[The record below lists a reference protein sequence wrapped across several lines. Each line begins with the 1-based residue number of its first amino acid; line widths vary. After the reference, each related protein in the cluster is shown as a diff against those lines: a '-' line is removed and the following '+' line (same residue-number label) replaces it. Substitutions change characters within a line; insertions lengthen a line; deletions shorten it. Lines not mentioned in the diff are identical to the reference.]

1 MGEKVPSGFP
11 KQAIVVI
18 HGMGEQK
25 PMDTIKHFAHAV
37 WTADTKVHK
46 NGLRDSGQIW
56 SKPDDRTGS
65 LELRRLT
72 TRESTPIQEGTYP
85 GGARQDFYEL
95 YWADLS
101 AGSTLGDVQNWV
113 RMLLLRNPF
122 TRVPRRMMAAWI
134 VLWIVVLVILLLVT
148 AAALPAP
155 VPARTPLWPE
165 QYAFWLWNYPP
176 FRWLAPVPGWL
187 LACIVAVLG
196 YFAHTWVVA
205 SFGRVVRYTRALP
218 DNIAAR
224 KAIRERGLKLL
235 DDLHRAEYDRIIV
248 VGHSLGALLAYDLVS
263 YYWAT
268 HAASHTVTKAA
279 AEEFALLGRLEEI
292 AGALAAEKNGAGRQT
307 LLDQYRQAQR
317 AFCRLL
323 RLRPKPAGNEDVD
336 RRWLITDL
344 ITVGSPLGHAD
355 FLLANSPGDRADR
368 VEARELATCPP
379 IREELDP
386 AVIEAARADGL
397 PLGGDKPALFSFP
410 TKTPGEWQ
418 LHHAAQFAVVRWT
431 NIHDPARL
439 VAFGDVISSPVA
451 PIFGDGIVDIDLRK
465 LRGQSRRFTH
475 TRYWAEARPGQQP
488 PPHLAEL
495 RTALDLAGKA
505 KL

>member
-1 MGEKVPSGFP
+1 MGVTVPSGFP

-25 PMDTIKHFAHAV
+25 PMDTIKSFAHAV
-37 WTADTKVHK
+37 WTADRDVHE
-46 NGLRDSGQIW
+46 NGLRDSGEIW

-72 TRESTPIQEGTYP
+72 TRESTPTEEGTYP
-85 GGARQDFYEL
+85 DGARQDFYEL

-101 AGSTLGDVQNWV
+101 GGSTLGDVQNWV
-113 RMLLLRNPF
+113 RMLLLRDPF
-122 TRVPRRMMAAWI
+122 THVPRRMMTAWLA
-134 VLWIVVLVILLLVT
+134 LWIVVLVILLLVSAT
-148 AAALPAP
+148 VLPAP
-155 VPARTPLWPE
+155 VPLPPAPE
-165 QYAFWLWNYPP
+165 LYDFSLWNYPP
-176 FRWLAPVPGWL
+176 YRWLAPVPGWI
-187 LACIVAVLG
+187 LAGIVAVLG

-235 DDLHRAEYDRIIV
+235 DDLHRTEYDRIII
-248 VGHSLGALLAYDLVS
+248 VGHSLGSLLAYDLVS

-268 HAASHTVTKAA
+268 RAASHTVTKADPD
-279 AEEFALLGRLEEI
+279 EFTLLCTLEKL
-292 AGALAAEKNGAGRQT
+292 AGSLATEKEAAGRAT

-317 AFCRLL
+317 AFCRRL
-323 RLRPKPAGNEDVD
+323 RTRPKPAKQEEPD

-344 ITVGSPLGHAD
+344 ITVGSPLGHTD
-355 FLLANSPGDRADR
+355 FLLANSPQDR
-368 VEARELATCPP
+368 VERIAARELATCPP

-386 AVIEAARADGL
+386 DVRKAAGADGL
-397 PLGGDKPALFSFP
+397 PLAGDKPALFSFP
-410 TKTPGEWQ
+410 TKTDGEWQ

-439 VAFGDVISSPVA
+439 VALGDIISAPAA
-451 PIFGDGIVDIDLRK
+451 PIFGDGVVDIDLRK
-465 LRGQSRRFTH
+465 LRGQSLRFTH
-475 TRYWAEARPGQQP
+475 TRYWAEAKPGRNT

-495 RTALDLAGKA
+495 RTAIDLAGKA

>member
-1 MGEKVPSGFP
+1 MGVTVPSGFP

-25 PMDTIKHFAHAV
+25 PMDTIKNFAHAV
-37 WTADTKVHK
+37 WTADTEVHE
-46 NGLRDSGQIW
+46 NGLRDPGEIW

-72 TRESTPIQEGTYP
+72 TRESTPIPQGTYP
-85 GGARQDFYEL
+85 SGARQDFYEL

-101 AGSTLGDVQNWV
+101 GGSTLGNVQNWV
-113 RMLLLRNPF
+113 WMLLLRNPF
-122 TRVPRRMMAAWI
+122 TRVPRHMMAAWM
-134 VLWIVVLVILLLVT
+134 VLWVVVLLILLLVT

-155 VPARTPLWPE
+155 VPARAPLWPE

-176 FRWLAPVPGWL
+176 FRWLVPIPSWI
-187 LACIVAVLG
+187 LACIVTVLS
-196 YFAHTWVVA
+196 YFAHTRIVA
-205 SFGRVVRYTRALP
+205 WFGRVVRYTRALP
-218 DNIAAR
+218 DNIASR

-248 VGHSLGALLAYDLVS
+248 VGHSLGSLLAYDLVS

-268 HAASHTVTKAA
+268 HAASHTVTKA
-279 AEEFALLGRLEEI
+279 ETDEFALLSTLETL
-292 AGALAAEKNGAGRQT
+292 AGSLATEKNDANRES
-307 LLDQYRQAQR
+307 LLGHYRQAQR

-323 RLRPKPAGNEDVD
+323 RTRPKPMKKEEPD

-344 ITVGSPLGHAD
+344 ITVGSPLGHTD
-355 FLLANSPGDRADR
+355 FLLAKSPEDRAER
-368 VEARELATCPP
+368 VAARELATCPP

-386 AVIEAARADGL
+386 AVVDAAKADGL
-397 PLGGDKPALFSFP
+397 PLAGDKPALFSFP

-439 VAFGDVISSPVA
+439 VAFGDIISAPAA
-451 PIFGDGIVDIDLRK
+451 PIFGDGVVDIDLRA
-465 LRGQSRRFTH
+465 LRGQSLRFTH
-475 TRYWAEARPGQQP
+475 TRYWAEAKRGKQP
-488 PPHLAEL
+488 PPHLVEL

>member
-1 MGEKVPSGFP
+1 MGVTVPSGFP

-25 PMDTIKHFAHAV
+25 PMDTIKNFAHAV
-37 WTADTKVHK
+37 WTADSEVHD
-46 NGLRDSGQIW
+46 NGLRDSGEIW

-101 AGSTLGDVQNWV
+101 GGSTLGDVQNWV

-122 TRVPRRMMAAWI
+122 TRVPRRMMTAWL
-134 VLWIVVLVILLLVT
+134 VLWIVVLVILLLVS

-155 VPARTPLWPE
+155 APAPPAPE
-165 QYAFWLWNYPP
+165 LYDFSLWNYPP
-176 FRWLAPVPGWL
+176 YRWLAPIPGWI
-187 LACIVAVLG
+187 LAGIVAVLG

-224 KAIRERGLKLL
+224 KAIRERGLALF

-248 VGHSLGALLAYDLVS
+248 VGHSLGSLLAYDLVS

-268 HAASHTVTKAA
+268 HAASYTVSKAA
-279 AEEFALLGRLEEI
+279 TDEFALLCTLEKL
-292 AGALAAEKNGAGRQT
+292 AGSLATEKNDAGRET
-307 LLDQYRQAQR
+307 LLNQYREVQR

-323 RLRPKPAGNEDVD
+323 RTRPRPTKKEEPD

-344 ITVGSPLGHAD
+344 ITVGCPLGHTD
-355 FLLANSPGDRADR
+355 FLLANSPRDRAER
-368 VEARELATCPP
+368 VAARELAICPP

-386 AVIEAARADGL
+386 AVREAARTDGL
-397 PLGGDKPALFSFP
+397 PLAGDRPALFSFP
-410 TKTPGEWQ
+410 TKTAGEWQ
-418 LHHAAQFAVVRWT
+418 LHHAAQFAAVRWT

-439 VAFGDVISSPVA
+439 VAFGDVISAPAA
-451 PIFGDGIVDIDLRK
+451 PIFGDGVIDIDLRK
-465 LRGQSRRFTH
+465 LRGQSLRFTH
-475 TRYWAEARPGQQP
+475 TRYWAEAKPGKPP
-488 PPHLAEL
+488 PPHLVEL
-495 RTALDLAGKA
+495 RTALDLAAKA

>member
-1 MGEKVPSGFP
+1 LTQPEVDGGNSLQPNGHPVGVMMGEKVPSGFP

-122 TRVPRRMMAAWI
+122 TRVPRRMMTAWI

-176 FRWLAPVPGWL
+176 FRWLAPVPGWM
-187 LACIVAVLG
+187 LAGIVAVLG

-268 HAASHTVTKAA
+268 HAPHGD
-279 AEEFALLGRLEEI
+279 EGRD
-292 AGALAAEKNGAGRQT
+292 R
-307 LLDQYRQAQR
+307 
-317 AFCRLL
+317 RLL
-323 RLRPKPAGNEDVD
+323 SEYAG
-336 RRWLITDL
+336 
-344 ITVGSPLGHAD
+344 
-355 FLLANSPGDRADR
+355 
-368 VEARELATCPP
+368 
-379 IREELDP
+379 
-386 AVIEAARADGL
+386 
-397 PLGGDKPALFSFP
+397 
-410 TKTPGEWQ
+410 
-418 LHHAAQFAVVRWT
+418 
-431 NIHDPARL
+431 
-439 VAFGDVISSPVA
+439 
-451 PIFGDGIVDIDLRK
+451 
-465 LRGQSRRFTH
+465 
-475 TRYWAEARPGQQP
+475 
-488 PPHLAEL
+488 
-495 RTALDLAGKA
+495 DLAGSLATEKNDA
-505 KL
+505 NREPAGTIKPNGPSVASCACGPSLQKTKTSIADG

>member
-1 MGEKVPSGFP
+1 MGVTVPSGFP

-25 PMDTIKHFAHAV
+25 PMDTIQSFAHAV
-37 WTADTKVHK
+37 WTADRDVHE
-46 NGLRDSGQIW
+46 NGLRDSGEIW

-72 TRESTPIQEGTYP
+72 TRESTPTEEGTYP
-85 GGARQDFYEL
+85 DGARQDFYEL

-101 AGSTLGDVQNWV
+101 GGSTLGDVQNWV
-113 RMLLLRNPF
+113 RMLLLRDPF
-122 TRVPRRMMAAWI
+122 TRVPRRMMTAWLA
-134 VLWIVVLVILLLVT
+134 LWIVVLVILLLVSAT
-148 AAALPAP
+148 VLPAP
-155 VPARTPLWPE
+155 VPLPPAPE
-165 QYAFWLWNYPP
+165 LYDFSLWNYPP
-176 FRWLAPVPGWL
+176 YRWLAPVPGWI
-187 LACIVAVLG
+187 LAGIVAVLG

-235 DDLHRAEYDRIIV
+235 DDLHRTEYDRIII
-248 VGHSLGALLAYDLVS
+248 VGHSLGSLLAYDLVS

-268 HAASHTVTKAA
+268 RAASHTVTKADPD
-279 AEEFALLGRLEEI
+279 EFTLLCTLEKL
-292 AGALAAEKNGAGRQT
+292 AGSLATEKEAAGRAT

-317 AFCRLL
+317 AFCRRL
-323 RLRPKPAGNEDVD
+323 RTRPKPAKQEEPD

-344 ITVGSPLGHAD
+344 ITVGSPLGHTD
-355 FLLANSPGDRADR
+355 FLLANSPQDR
-368 VEARELATCPP
+368 VERIAARELATCPP

-386 AVIEAARADGL
+386 DVRKAAGADGL
-397 PLGGDKPALFSFP
+397 PLAGDKPALFSFP
-410 TKTPGEWQ
+410 TKTDGEWQ

-439 VAFGDVISSPVA
+439 VALGDIISAPAA
-451 PIFGDGIVDIDLRK
+451 PIFGDGVVDIDLRK
-465 LRGQSRRFTH
+465 RRGQSLRFTH
-475 TRYWAEARPGQQP
+475 TRYWAEAKPGRNT